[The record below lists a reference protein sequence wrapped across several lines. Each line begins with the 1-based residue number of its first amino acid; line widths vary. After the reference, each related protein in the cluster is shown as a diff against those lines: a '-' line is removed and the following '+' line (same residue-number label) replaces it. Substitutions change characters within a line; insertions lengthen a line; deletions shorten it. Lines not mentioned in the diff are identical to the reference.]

1 MEFLLAWLNNQT
13 VSRLVLS
20 SAVWIHSEE
29 EDSLL
34 VVFFFSL
41 LHRLFLEIAYSK
53 VRV

>member
-34 VVFFFSL
+34 VFFFSL